1 MPSFF
6 RLTKNKQFNYIP
18 RYYNEQKEEMKKRK
32 KRIAREIDAEQDSTG
47 EKRIPLMKGQIK
59 NYYLQNSN
67 TDKRQ
72 YGIRVLVIIVI
83 LLFLAYYLLLR

>member
-6 RLTKNKQFNYIP
+6 RLAKNKQFNYLP

-32 KRIAREIDAEQDSTG
+32 ERIAKEIVAEEGRSEEG
-47 EKRIPLMKGQIK
+47 RIPIMKGQIRSHYRQTATK
-59 NYYLQNSN
+59 S
-67 TDKRQ
+67 KRMSS
-72 YGIRVLVIIVI
+72 IRLLAILAA

>member
-18 RYYNEQKEEMKKRK
+18 RYYSEQKEEMKKRK
-32 KRIAREIDAEQDSTG
+32 ERIAHEIDAEQDSTG

-59 NYYLQNSN
+59 NYYLQNSKVS
-67 TDKRQ
+67 KRQ
-72 YGIRVLVIIVI
+72 SSIRVLVIIVI
-83 LLFLAYYLLLR
+83 LLFLAYYLLVK